1 MNFTSS
7 GAVQPQSGVRAIFV
21 VVFYIFQKQSS
32 QMLFGER
39 NDVIREFTA
48 NRTNPAFCNSVLP
61 RTHDSREVGAYVHD
75 LAKPIL
81 CRTKDRIIVRDE
93 DSGNVI
99 RKCGTKLIFTGDF
112 KSRLCEYTPG

>member
-1 MNFTSS
+1 MNFPSS
-7 GAVQPQSGVRAIFV
+7 GAVRTQSGMRAILI
-21 VVFYIFQKQSS
+21 VVFHIFQKQNS

-48 NRTNPAFCNSVLP
+48 NRTNPAFRNSVLP
-61 RTHDSREVGAYVHD
+61 WTHDLREVVMNVQDAV
-75 LAKPIL
+75 KPDGDS
-81 CRTKDRIIVRDE
+81 TKDRIIVGDE

-99 RKCGTKLIFTGDF
+99 RKCGTTLNFTGDS